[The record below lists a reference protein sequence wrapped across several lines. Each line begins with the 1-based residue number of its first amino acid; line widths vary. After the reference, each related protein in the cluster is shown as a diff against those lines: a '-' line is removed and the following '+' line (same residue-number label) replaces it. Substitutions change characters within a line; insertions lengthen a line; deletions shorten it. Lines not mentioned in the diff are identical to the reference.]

1 MQVQICLSDNM
12 HLLGE
17 LVSKL
22 SLSLIYSI
30 STNLFE
36 RGKTSLFKFGK
47 NQFSIHHYFKWS
59 CKKHIHNKGTII
71 KQLTHCWKFKNCPL
85 SKKKGT
91 DNRRSCSLY
100 IFILYKLTCAT
111 NLADNICF
119 RDIGLD
125 LISQFPVAWGVP
137 SGTAEW

>member
-12 HLLGE
+12 HLLEE

-22 SLSLIYSI
+22 LLSLIYSI

-59 CKKHIHNKGTII
+59 CKKHIHNKGTIS
-71 KQLTHCWKFKNCPL
+71 KQLAHCWKFKNCPL
-85 SKKKGT
+85 SKKKEQT
-91 DNRRSCSLY
+91 TEDLVHYTFSYY
-100 IFILYKLTCAT
+100 I
-111 NLADNICF
+111 NLHVRPTWPTTFA
-119 RDIGLD
+119 
-125 LISQFPVAWGVP
+125 
-137 SGTAEW
+137 SGTSALILSASSL